1 MQNHD
6 SGKKAEK
13 CTQTDVLQRND
24 DSCQTD
30 GPERKDFQA
39 QACFQRLGETMA
51 TQTDSSVK
59 RDFQV
64 QTNIERE
71 NDPIPKLI
79 VKQEIAMPNIP
90 NSGARIAKKKR
101 KLSKMPKSGAP
112 PKSTAIK
119 STAPKLT
126 AATTNLASNDV
137 LPICSHQNVTDL
149 AVIPANQIE
158 PQSESTNQGPSL
170 NDCLTEGENFAVNHL
185 FEAESLHFKKKRDG
199 RFICPFTDICKYTD
213 KAYSR
218 LIVHVRR
225 HTGEKPFKCELCD
238 KAFTNKTD
246 CERHF
251 STHPESGA
259 VQCQQCKKKF
269 SPSKMQI
276 HQKVCGRFKFK
287 NI

>member
-6 SGKKAEK
+6 SGKTAAK
-13 CTQTDVLQRND
+13 CTQTDGIQINEE
-24 DSCQTD
+24 SCQTD
-30 GPERKDFQA
+30 GLERKDFQA
-39 QACFQRLGETMA
+39 QAYFQRRGETMA

-59 RDFQV
+59 CDFQV

-71 NDPIPKLI
+71 NDSLPELI

-101 KLSKMPKSGAP
+101 RLSKMS
-112 PKSTAIK
+112 KSTA
-119 STAPKLT
+119 APK
-126 AATTNLASNDV
+126 NLAPNDV
-137 LPICSHQNVTDL
+137 LPICSHQNVTDS
-149 AVIPANQIE
+149 AVIAANQIG
-158 PQSESTNQGPSL
+158 QRASIRLAQRASANQGPSL
-170 NDCLTEGENFAVNHL
+170 NDCLTEGENVALNQL
-185 FEAESLHFKKKRDG
+185 FEAESLHFKKKNDG
-199 RFICPFTDICKYTD
+199 RFICPFTDICNYTD

-276 HQKVCGRFKFK
+276 HQRVCGRFKFK